1 MLCRMRQG
9 NQWRHGKSGAQWPW
23 VSPFYFMLLLLLLFL
38 QAVAARAQ
46 PRPASS
52 QRVVIVDTD
61 AGSDD
66 LMAIAFLL
74 SRPDIRVET

>member
-1 MLCRMRQG
+1 MAPREKRRSVTLG
-9 NQWRHGKSGAQWPW
+9 LSILFHA
-23 VSPFYFMLLLLLLFL
+23 LLLLLFL

-52 QRVVIVDTD
+52 QRVVIVDAD